1 MGAAALPCHLVWALQ
16 LCHAKLAK
24 LLGAG
29 MSTAAL
35 PCHCWFGRFS
45 SAVQSLARL
54 LGPVWARQLCRA
66 TAALGA
72 SALPRKASNATR
84 AGMSTAALPYNPSC
98 ACGYHTAML
107 RNTICFEHDLIVIAV
122 VSPMRTY
129 LCRYSGHNSLPMPSP
144 PSCICGHM
152 EDNMSVAQLR
162 LQGRFLPV
170 AQLLPVL
177 FQMGRDPGDQVLGQ
191 LVGRYWFVAFKAC
204 RGLRTGPRFGST
216 SAASSHFFMQVI
228 PLPKLIA

>member
-66 TAALGA
+66 TAALGV

-177 FQMGRDPGDQVLGQ
+177 FRWGETLATRCLVNLWVGIGSWLLRPVVASVLVPGLAAQAPQARTSL
-191 LVGRYWFVAFKAC
+191 C
-204 RGLRTGPRFGST
+204 RSFPS
-216 SAASSHFFMQVI
+216 QN
-228 PLPKLIA
+228 